1 MSFACM
7 NSYIVG
13 SKPLESFCSRCVIA
27 SILCFWHWVN
37 EKFERGRRKKNVFCA
52 PPTN

>member
-1 MSFACM
+1 M

-27 SILCFWHWVN
+27 SILCFGHWPMKKLKEEE
-37 EKFERGRRKKNVFCA
+37 EKKKSALCA